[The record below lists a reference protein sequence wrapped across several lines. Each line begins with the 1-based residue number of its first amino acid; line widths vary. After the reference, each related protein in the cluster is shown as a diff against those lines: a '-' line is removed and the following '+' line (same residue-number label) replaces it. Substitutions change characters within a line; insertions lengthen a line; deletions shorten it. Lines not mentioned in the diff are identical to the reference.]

1 MSETTSDLG
10 EATFTRTYDAP
21 RELVFACMTTP
32 EHLTH
37 FWGPVGVSTPLDRI
51 TVDLRPG
58 GAFTTEM
65 VNDATGEVYPTR
77 GVYVE
82 IEPPGRL
89 VWQEAG
95 SDSDHPI
102 TTSVTFTDLGDGRTE
117 VVSHQTNLPP
127 FYRSEEAQSGMLSS
141 FDKFAA
147 YVEAL

>member
-1 MSETTSDLG
+1 MSDTTQSLG
-10 EATFTRTYDAP
+10 EATHTRTYDAP
-21 RELVFACMTTP
+21 RELVFTCMTTP

-37 FWGPVGVSTPLDRI
+37 FWGPVGVSTPVENI

-58 GAFTTEM
+58 GAFTTDM

-82 IEPPGRL
+82 IVPPERL
-89 VWQEAG
+89 VWREAG
-95 SDSDHPI
+95 SDLAHPI

-127 FYRSEEAQSGMLSS
+127 HYLSEEAQTGLLSS